1 MHQACQEYLVF
12 RHRTAV
18 VNPSQYHRARNAR
31 EDLQDH
37 RENQD
42 RWAMRAKMARP
53 VLPVRM
59 ATQEIPE
66 QRDQW
71 VHLESRES
79 RANAVRPAKILNASR
94 SHLVTKGRQESVV
107 HKDHRVMMAYKDQME
122 SLVSWAVSSISC
134 QNYSDMFQ
142 AKRVKKGLQV
152 ATESQ
157 AWTATLVDQDHLGH
171 RVVLANREFVRST
184 VPSMVASSSR
194 MVLVVSCEHVP
205 LDMLIYC
212 NDRFG

>member
-122 SLVSWAVSSISC
+122 SL
-134 QNYSDMFQ
+134 